1 MLFNT
6 GFLRLLQINMGQIWL
21 RAKEEN
27 KNIVL
32 SLKQDTQVAVCLQSF
47 QGNLVSKDNRVNK
60 SYLRETER
68 F

>member
-1 MLFNT
+1 ME
-6 GFLRLLQINMGQIWL
+6 QIWF

-27 KNIVL
+27 KNSVVT
-32 SLKQDTQVAVCLQSF
+32 QDTQVAVCLQSF

-60 SYLRETER
+60 SYLRETGR